1 MQGHGKS
8 VTRRGHNHSRLPGA
22 TDRAG
27 ASAKTAAAGIA
38 LAKIAP
44 AEIAPAEIGL
54 TKIGR
59 G

>member
-38 LAKIAP
+38 PAKIAL
-44 AEIAPAEIGL
+44 AEIGL
-54 TKIGR
+54 AKIGR

>member
-44 AEIAPAEIGL
+44 AEIGL